1 MCKLETADFRVRVAS
16 VGCGM
21 GAAAGLLWGGR
32 PHQQLASNPPS
43 NHISNHISNPPSNHI
58 SDLEM
63 NSSCKISVW
72 PFSWRVW
79 KIIWG
84 LCEDIVVTTHQS
96 TLIPILPHNHIPDP
110 DVEVNIGPCRFLEV
124 VVVMS
129 VCHLPSP

>member
-43 NHISNHISNPPSNHI
+43 NHIS
-58 SDLEM
+58 DLEM
-63 NSSCKISVW
+63 NSRCKISVW
-72 PFSWRVW
+72 PFSGRVW

-84 LCEDIVVTTHQS
+84 WLCEDIVAKTHHPHPCPTPHPHPRS
-96 TLIPILPHNHIPDP
+96 RPRGEHWTLSLSRGGSGDECVPFDKSNVFGLF
-110 DVEVNIGPCRFLEV
+110 GQCCKL
-124 VVVMS
+124 
-129 VCHLPSP
+129 